1 MPALAAKLGS
11 INLAQKKVTYA
22 ELPLSNSNPKQENS
36 NFFLTNFWGKF

>member
-1 MPALAAKLGS
+1 MKNGEQPCP
-11 INLAQKKVTYA
+11 

>member
-11 INLAQKKVTYA
+11 INLAQKKVSL